1 MKCPHCLEQLT
12 YRERSNQVYPK
23 CHQRF
28 ALEPRS
34 NRWRLSDLRLRAL
47 AKHLSRDG
55 QYSYTPL
62 QMAHAVLLQEL
73 RPKIELQ
80 IKKKRYPWPMSRRP
94 IKTALALSVLVG
106 SMSFAL
112 LFVCVWLSL
121 FDLLC
126 AAMIMLLFGA
136 SMALGTYLVYRYPFY
151 NDQHHLETDFEHKY
165 IEPWEAIH
173 GPLQG
178 RITGNNLES
187 DHVQI
192 DPAQVRAVVIS
203 PVPDV
208 IACLRANG
216 LPQRLKVALINLER
230 DSTEAIE
237 WLLPRLRLYP
247 QIPILLLHDASVDGC
262 LLSIRLPTQWQL
274 SPEHRTIDL
283 GLRPR
288 HVRDLHL
295 PWRVGAFSPLPVQRM
310 AELERAM
317 QAVGRPVLDRDE
329 LTWLSGGP
337 TTSILFVPPARLVE
351 VVVRAVERYAPVA
364 DPETL
369 AQAQARAVGYLTWPQ
384 SRGYVA
390 G

>member
-1 MKCPHCLEQLT
+1 M
-12 YRERSNQVYPK
+12 V
-23 CHQRF
+23 
-28 ALEPRS
+28 
-34 NRWRLSDLRLRAL
+34 
-47 AKHLSRDG
+47 
-55 QYSYTPL
+55 
-62 QMAHAVLLQEL
+62 
-73 RPKIELQ
+73 
-80 IKKKRYPWPMSRRP
+80 
-94 IKTALALSVLVG
+94 
-106 SMSFAL
+106 
-112 LFVCVWLSL
+112 
-121 FDLLC
+121 
-126 AAMIMLLFGA
+126 
-136 SMALGTYLVYRYPFY
+136 
-151 NDQHHLETDFEHKY
+151 
-165 IEPWEAIH
+165 
-173 GPLQG
+173 
-178 RITGNNLES
+178 
-187 DHVQI
+187 
-192 DPAQVRAVVIS
+192 S

-216 LPQRLKVALINLER
+216 LPQCLKVALINLER

-237 WLLPRLRLYP
+237 WLLPRLRLCP
-247 QIPILLLHDASVDGC
+247 KIPILLLHDASVDGC

-274 SPEHRTIDL
+274 SPEHRIIDL

-295 PWRVGAFSPLPVQRM
+295 PWRVEEFSSLPVQQM
-310 AELERAM
+310 AKLERAM

-384 SRGYVA
+384 SMGYVA